1 MGQIAEC
8 RGLDVRNSMTYH
20 VSSTVGKTIHG
31 QRKGINKSQHVLPVK
46 CSDTEQRTFF

>member
-8 RGLDVRNSMTYH
+8 RRLDVRNSMTYH
-20 VSSTVGKTIHG
+20 VSSTARKTVHR
-31 QRKGINKSQHVLPVK
+31 QRKGVNKSQHVLLVK